1 MTKLF
6 WVDLET
12 TGTQPG
18 HEITECAFIIEING
32 KVKSERNILVRPLAI
47 DPNNVESGVVRPIDD
62 EALAITGCSVE
73 DLKSSGRI
81 SGKELYRSL
90 LDVVE
95 TYVDKFN
102 RDDKFIMA
110 GHNVS
115 FDQRFLKALWDQ
127 CGDQYFGSWFFWET
141 LNLLDVVKVWQV
153 VIGKRLESKKLSDI
167 AEYFGIPLEKHQ
179 AINDIKATRDLFY
192 QMLSEIRSTS

>member
-18 HEITECAFIIEING
+18 HEITECAFIIEIG
-32 KVKSERNILVRPLAI
+32 DEVKEERNILIRPLAV
-47 DPNNVESGVVRPIDD
+47 DPENVEAGIVRPIDE
-62 EALAITGCSVE
+62 EALTITGCSVE
-73 DLKSSGRI
+73 DLKSPDRI
-81 SGKELYRSL
+81 SDKKLYANL
-90 LDVVE
+90 LQVFGA
-95 TYVDKFN
+95 YVDKFN

-153 VIGKRLESKKLSDI
+153 VTGKRLESKKLSDI
-167 AEYFGIPLEKHQ
+167 AEHFGIPLEKHQ

-192 QMLSEIRSTS
+192 RMLSEIRNTS